1 MDQAVRL
8 VARLDQLTEALVLL
22 GVRLGVAHHALD
34 LILGESTRG
43 LDDDLLLLAGGL
55 VPGRDIEDAVG
66 VDVERHLDLRHAA
79 RGRRDVRQIELTEG
93 LVVRGPVALALQHV
107 NGHGGLVVVGGR
119 EGVRRLGR
127 DGGVLL
133 DELGHDATERLDAE
147 RQRGDIEQQHVL
159 HLARQHAR
167 LDAGADRDRL
177 VGVDVLARLLAEE
190 VLHVLLHQRHA
201 RLAAHQDHLGHIRRG
216 KAGVLHGGA
225 ARTHGLLHQV
235 LHQGLELGARQLDVE
250 MLRSRGIGGDVRQ
263 VDVGLLGRGQ
273 LDLRLLGGLLQA
285 LHGERVLAH
294 IDAGLLLELLGQE
307 IDDAQVEVLAAEEGI
322 PVGRQHF
329 ELPLAVDFRD
339 LDDGDVEGAAAQVVH
354 GDLAI
359 APLLVEPVGERR
371 SGRLVDDALDRQARD
386 AAGVLGRL
394 ALRIVE
400 VGRHGDDR
408 FAHRLTEIVLGG
420 LLHLHEHARGDLRR
434 RHLLA
439 LHLDP
444 GVAVVRTGDLVGD
457 HGDVPPDHLVLELA
471 ADEALDGEQGVVGIG
486 HCLALGRLAHQHLA
500 VLGKGDDG
508 GGGAIALAVL
518 DHPGLAPLHD
528 GHARVGRAEV
538 DTDYLCHGFTPRNLC
553 HKRDARASS

>member
-1 MDQAVRL
+1 MPADACARASLFFSMTLRSSPLSAVRRSDAADSTL
-8 VARLDQLTEALVLL
+8 ARSAASTLSPRPCSDFSTAWIKPSALLRVSTSSRKRLSSSACASASRTMRLISSSVSPLEALMTIFCSL
-22 GVRLGVAHHALD
+22 
-34 LILGESTRG
+34 
-43 LDDDLLLLAGGL
+43 
-55 VPGRDIEDAVG
+55 
-66 VDVERHLDLRHAA
+66 
-79 RGRRDVRQIELTEG
+79 
-93 LVVRGPVALALQHV
+93 PVALS
-107 NGHGGLVVVGGR
+107 
-119 EGVRRLGR
+119 
-127 DGGVLL
+127 
-133 DELGHDATERLDAE
+133 
-147 RQRGDIEQQHVL
+147 
-159 HLARQHAR
+159 
-167 LDAGADRDRL
+167 
-177 VGVDVLARLLAEE
+177 LAETLRMPLASMSKDTSTCGMPRGAGGMS
-190 VLHVLLHQRHA
+190 VRSNLPSDLLS
-201 RLAAHQDHLGHIRRG
+201 
-216 KAGVLHGGA
+216 A

-294 IDAGLLLELLGQE
+294 VDAGLLLELLGQE
-307 IDDAQVEVLAAEEGI
+307 IDDAQIEVLAAEEGI

-339 LDDGDVEGAAAQVVH
+339 LDDGDVEGAATEVVD

-371 SGRLVDDALDRQARD
+371 SGRLVDDALDREARD

-420 LLHLHEHARGDLRR
+420 LLHFHEHARRDLRR

-444 GVAVVRTGDLVGD
+444 GVAVVRADDLVGD
-457 HGDVPPDHLVLELA
+457 HLDVPPDHLVLELA

-486 HCLALGRLAHQHLA
+486 HGLALGGLSHHHLA

-518 DHPGLAPLHD
+518 DHPGLAALYD

-553 HKRDARASS
+553 QKRDAWATSLGMLTRAFKSAPAPWRR